1 MWQVRWSRDK
11 GTVMVVKELG
21 SGGKCAGAVTKG
33 L

>member
-21 SGGKCAGAVTKG
+21 ARWKYAGAVTMG
-33 L
+33 P